1 MESKDL
7 ELVAQGEFLD
17 QGYRVKTIVIRLL
30 GELQQEELDTHEW
43 NSRECYE
50 TDEEWREYRASKEKL
65 RECFKDKIRE
75 MLGVAGSKSFV
86 LENTLSEI
94 FTAVAFYS
102 LGEGEDQ

>member
-7 ELVAQGEFLD
+7 ELITQGEFID

-43 NSRECYE
+43 NARECYE
-50 TDEEWREYRASKEKL
+50 TDEEWRAYRASKEKL
-65 RECFKDKIRE
+65 RECFKEKIRK
-75 MLGVAGSKSFV
+75 MLGVADSKSFV

-94 FTAVAFYS
+94 FNAVVFYT
-102 LGEGEDQ
+102 LGEGEGQ